1 MPSFSKI
8 KRKIL
13 IAGEISLDVSSHAC
27 NLEFDK
33 LSSFSRYKN
42 PKRWHAPLQT
52 IFPNKEV
59 VISKT
64 PQNNFQRQLQFL
76 RILFKTKFSRTFAHR
91 KWVSP

>member
-33 LSSFSRYKN
+33 LSSFRSYKIQRDGM
-42 PKRWHAPLQT
+42 PLFKLFSQIKRW
-52 IFPNKEV
+52 
-59 VISKT
+59 
-64 PQNNFQRQLQFL
+64 
-76 RILFKTKFSRTFAHR
+76 
-91 KWVSP
+91 

>member
-33 LSSFSRYKN
+33 AALVAKKSKEMVCPSSNHF
-42 PKRWHAPLQT
+42 PK
-52 IFPNKEV
+52 
-59 VISKT
+59 
-64 PQNNFQRQLQFL
+64 
-76 RILFKTKFSRTFAHR
+76 
-91 KWVSP
+91 